1 MAKKNGL
8 EGLPSGISNATK
20 TINEV
25 KRSAGSIKRTV
36 EDVKRS
42 SNVGGK
48 NDGAEKKLLN
58 QEKDISWVCECGI
71 TNKTKFCG
79 GCGKPAPVEMK
90 MICPKCKWERPLE
103 NSTMKFC
110 GNCGA
115 QLEAAAETKG
125 GVATGTKPPKQQAA
139 VLRVLAVCMWVLAI
153 TAEVMA
159 ILILNKWIY
168 TGDSFTTWLILAL
181 AVDLIFVVIGSQCWK
196 KSNHIDPASGKDKI
210 KFWLWNNLGVIVS
223 VIAFFPII
231 ILTLND
237 KKMDKKAKK
246 IVTVV
251 GAVALLIAGVTS
263 YEWNPVSLEDAFP
276 AVNAQETSI
285 GSEVYWTRFGK
296 KYHLYQDCSSLTR
309 SNTLFTGT
317 VNDAYEAKRL
327 ELCTFCANAPQRS
340 KKS

>member
-8 EGLPSGISNATK
+8 EGLLSGINNAAK

-25 KRSAGSIKRTV
+25 KRSAGSVKQ
-36 EDVKRS
+36 DVKRS
-42 SNVGGK
+42 SNAGGK
-48 NDGAEKKLLN
+48 NDGIEKKPL
-58 QEKDISWVCECGI
+58 
-71 TNKTKFCG
+71 
-79 GCGKPAPVEMK
+79 K
-90 MICPKCKWERPLE
+90 MICPKCKWERQPE
-103 NSTMKFC
+103 NSAMKFC

-115 QLEAAAETKG
+115 QLEAAETKG
-125 GVATGTKPPKQQAA
+125 GAVAGAKPPKQQAA
-139 VLRVLAVCMWVLAI
+139 ILRVLAVCMWVFAI

-168 TGDSFTTWLILAL
+168 TGDSFTTWLIVAL
-181 AVDLIFVVIGSQCWK
+181 AVDLIFVVIGSQFWK
-196 KSNHIDPASGKDKI
+196 KSNRIDPASGKDKL

-223 VIAFFPII
+223 VIAFLPII
-231 ILTLND
+231 ILMLND
-237 KKMDKKAKK
+237 KKMDKKVKR

-251 GAVALLIAGVTS
+251 GATALLIAGGTS

-276 AVNAQETSI
+276 AANAQETNI

-309 SNTLFTGT
+309 SDTLFSGT

-327 ELCTFCANAPQRS
+327 ELCAFCANTQ
-340 KKS
+340 KE

>member
-1 MAKKNGL
+1 MAKKNNL
-8 EGLPSGISNATK
+8 EGLLNDISNVTK
-20 TINEV
+20 TINAV
-25 KRSAGSIKRTV
+25 KRSTGSVKRTV
-36 EDVKRS
+36 ENVKRS

-48 NDGAEKKLLN
+48 NDGVEKKSLN
-58 QEKDISWVCECGI
+58 QEKDISWACECGM

-79 GCGKPAPVEMK
+79 GCGKPVPTEMK

-125 GVATGTKPPKQQAA
+125 GATTGTKPPKQQAA
-139 VLRVLAVCMWVLAI
+139 ILRVLAVCMWVLAI
-153 TAEVMA
+153 TAEAAA

-168 TGDSFTTWLILAL
+168 TGDSFITWLIVAL
-181 AVDLIFVVIGSQCWK
+181 VVDLIFVVIGSQFWK
-196 KSNHIDPASGKDKI
+196 KSNRIDSASGKDKI

-223 VIAFFPII
+223 VIAFLPII

-237 KKMDKKAKK
+237 KKMDKKTKK

-251 GAVALLIAGVTS
+251 GAVALLIAGGTS

-276 AVNAQETSI
+276 VDNVQETSI
-285 GSEVYWTRFGK
+285 GNDVYWTRLGK

-309 SNTLFTGT
+309 LTLFLQ
-317 VNDAYEAKRL
+317 AR
-327 ELCTFCANAPQRS
+327 
-340 KKS
+340 